1 MRPLLACLLLI
12 LALPISAQIYKYT
25 DAKGNVVFSQQA
37 PEGVKSEVV
46 ELQHTNS
53 IPAPPTRKPQV
64 SASPSHSAQ
73 PYQILELTD
82 LPTEAALRDN
92 DGNFSVAVRIEP
104 SLRAEHQLRLLIDGK
119 VHGQSSQNTALPV
132 TQLDRGEHRLAVEV
146 VANGKSIQK
155 SSERTITVQRT
166 SVHSP
171 TRGN

>member
-37 PEGVKSEVV
+37 PEGVKSEIV
-46 ELQHTNS
+46 ELQHTNT
-53 IPAPPTRKPQV
+53 IPAVPTRQPQA
-64 SASPSHSAQ
+64 SAKPSHSGQ
-73 PYQILELTD
+73 PYQILELID

-92 DGNFSVAVRIEP
+92 DGNFSVTVRIEP
-104 SLRAEHQLRLLIDGK
+104 TLRPEHQLRLLIDGK
-119 VHGQSSQNTALPV
+119 AHGQGSQNTALTV
-132 TQLDRGEHRLAVEV
+132 TELDRGEHRLAVEV
-146 VANGKSIQK
+146 IAGGKGIQK

-171 TRGN
+171 ARRK